1 LTHNSATKGNGM
13 EEEKE
18 EKVRLNI
25 YVARSIMEELQKI
38 KKETGRSLLDLVRE
52 ALWRYVK
59 FYNEE
64 FENGT
69 KKE

>member
-1 LTHNSATKGNGM
+1 M
-13 EEEKE
+13 EE

-25 YVARSIMEELQKI
+25 YVANSIMEELQII

-59 FYNEE
+59 FYKEE
-64 FENGT
+64 LNNG
-69 KKE
+69 K

>member
-1 LTHNSATKGNGM
+1 MTPRSAMEGIGM
-13 EEEKE
+13 EEEKD

-64 FENGT
+64 LGDG

>member
-1 LTHNSATKGNGM
+1 M